1 MVVVERT
8 TDPSLKDE
16 LLRGGLEG
24 RLYDHP
30 AEAQDPADKPL
41 ASAVSTESTD
51 MHASLGAVL
60 PFYIRVSIIGMVWYI

>member
-8 TDPSLKDE
+8 TDPSLKE
-16 LLRGGLEG
+16 EPLRGGLEG

-41 ASAVSTESTD
+41 ASAVSIAYTD
-51 MHASLGAVL
+51 MQVPL
-60 PFYIRVSIIGMVWYI
+60 